1 MGISESITTPEFAMA
16 KEIFK
21 PKEERGR
28 VKFTSSQMRTMRLR
42 DIDDVI
48 DPLKGRAKFGRPEKA
63 LFRPYTEE
71 EAPPEPIRVEP
82 KKIEEEEVQEPEP
95 VVEKPN
101 LDTMSDEDIIFSRL

>member
-1 MGISESITTPEFAMA
+1 MAISESITTPEYAIE
-16 KEIFK
+16 KEIVK

-42 DIDDVI
+42 DLDDEI

-71 EAPPEPIRVEP
+71 EALPEPILVEP
-82 KKIEEEEVQEPEP
+82 EKREEEVQEPEP